1 MKKQKEVIEV
11 RRDEDGNW
19 WRKDYRGLENT
30 VYTGED
36 AAILDML
43 LLKPKGNKH
52 DKRNDDVLDNAPD
65 SIE

>member
-1 MKKQKEVIEV
+1 MARVTSKNDIIEV

-43 LLKPKGNKH
+43 LLKKPKKTEE
-52 DKRNDDVLDNAPD
+52 KKDD
-65 SIE
+65 